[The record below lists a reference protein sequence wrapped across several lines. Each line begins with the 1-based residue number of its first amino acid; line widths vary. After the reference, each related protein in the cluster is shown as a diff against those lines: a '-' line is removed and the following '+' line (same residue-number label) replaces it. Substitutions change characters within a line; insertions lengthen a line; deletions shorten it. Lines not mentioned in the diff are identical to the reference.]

1 MVLLNSSLD
10 LLTPNIGLVVW
21 STASFAILFW
31 VLTKFAWKPITQAL
45 KEREDSIHDAL
56 QAAEKA
62 RMQMDALKADNEK
75 LLKEA
80 RQERD
85 LILKEAREIKDSI
98 VAKAH
103 KEGDD
108 MKKKLVAEAT
118 EAINKEKSAAMLE
131 LKSQVANLS
140 VEIAEKILR
149 KNIEKS
155 ADQEALIND
164 NLKRLQI
171 N

>member
-1 MVLLNSSLD
+1 MD
-10 LLTPNIGLVVW
+10 LLTPSIGLVVW
-21 STASFAILFW
+21 STASFAILFFI
-31 VLTKFAWKPITQAL
+31 LAKYAWKPITQAL
-45 KEREDSIHDAL
+45 KEREDSIHEAL
-56 QAAEKA
+56 QSAENA
-62 RMQMDALKADNEK
+62 RMQMAALQADNEK
-75 LLKEA
+75 LLREA

-85 LILKEAREIKDSI
+85 VILKEARELKDSI
-98 VAKAH
+98 MAKAQ
-103 KEGDD
+103 KEGEEV
-108 MKKKLVAEAT
+108 KKKIVAEAA
-118 EAINKEKSAAMLE
+118 EAINKEKSAALIE
-131 LKSQVANLS
+131 LKSQVATLS